1 MAKRVFKKD
10 YEQKCYNMCSDF
22 SGKDKGCLYMDG
34 ALRRQKIRNT
44 KLFIQIPI
52 KALANEKCDELIEL
66 YGKNMVGIETGD
78 IKRREN
84 APILVCT
91 QEIYTL
97 KYAYKKTPH
106 KVILDEF
113 HYIFSDTQRS
123 RAYIEGIKKAKNT
136 HQILIMSATLS
147 NPEKIKQYLEKT
159 TGKKFVLYETDFR
172 PTRLTYTD
180 RVFDLNTIP
189 PFSLV
194 YIFNTSAI
202 DRIARWLSAQRAP
215 LPLLKRRKIKQLASL
230 FKINLEKFPEIFH
243 GVARYHSRLTYTEK
257 RFIERLVKDGY
268 ISVILATSALGVG
281 VNLPFQWVLF
291 GSTHIPNG
299 NQRIRSLSKID
310 FVQLSGRAGRK
321 GYYEEGFVGFLL
333 QDFIRYESTDVAK
346 MNYEKLLTKPLE
358 EPEIKLEIDI
368 WSIIKEETTLENEIE
383 YVTNF
388 SLPSRDR
395 IEVEREASFIQSILA
410 SADEDE
416 KSL

>member
-1 MAKRVFKKD
+1 MNLFNRNLSENLIEKTFFENLNLYEWQKECLRKIMNKNAIICAPTSAGKTKVAYIWMEPAKA
-10 YEQKCYNMCSDF
+10 
-22 SGKDKGCLYMDG
+22 KDKKH
-34 ALRRQKIRNT
+34 KIIYT
-44 KLFIQIPI
+44 VPI

-97 KYAYKKTPH
+97 KYAFKKTPH

-159 TGKKFVLYETDFR
+159 TGKEFVLYETDFR

-230 FKINLEKFPEIFH
+230 FK
-243 GVARYHSRLTYTEK
+243 
-257 RFIERLVKDGY
+257 
-268 ISVILATSALGVG
+268 
-281 VNLPFQWVLF
+281 
-291 GSTHIPNG
+291 
-299 NQRIRSLSKID
+299 
-310 FVQLSGRAGRK
+310 
-321 GYYEEGFVGFLL
+321 
-333 QDFIRYESTDVAK
+333 
-346 MNYEKLLTKPLE
+346 
-358 EPEIKLEIDI
+358 
-368 WSIIKEETTLENEIE
+368 
-383 YVTNF
+383 
-388 SLPSRDR
+388 
-395 IEVEREASFIQSILA
+395 SFNS
-410 SADEDE
+410 S
-416 KSL
+416 